1 MKNDSVIEVVILED
15 GLHAKEVNRHGS
27 ERPKKYVFESS
38 PAQHGVRV
46 RQWEDAESRLRTF
59 EITDFPEVEG
69 GDGKNVTWIK
79 ANSEIYKPESKHKA
93 EILRNGKIRIFN

>member
-1 MKNDSVIEVVILED
+1 MKNDSAIEVVILED

-59 EITDFPEVEG
+59 QIESVAMLKAYGTFPRDE
-69 GDGKNVTWIK
+69 KF
-79 ANSEIYKPESKHKA
+79 KA
-93 EILRNGKIRIFN
+93 EILSSGKIKIL